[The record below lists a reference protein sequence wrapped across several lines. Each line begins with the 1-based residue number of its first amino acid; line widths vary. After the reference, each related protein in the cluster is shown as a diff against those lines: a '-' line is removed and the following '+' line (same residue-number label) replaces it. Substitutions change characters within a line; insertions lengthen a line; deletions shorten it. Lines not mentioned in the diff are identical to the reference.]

1 MDYPTMGKIVLCWFS
16 WCFMHSFLISTWFTG
31 HLQSLTGKKIACYRL
46 CFNIISIAA
55 LVPAIWYQ
63 LSFEQ
68 TFLFHWNGPWR
79 IVQVCL
85 TLYGSY
91 MFYVGRKRYDMPFF
105 LGTRQL
111 RAYLAGKTVEPLP
124 FRADYRGGVRHPWY
138 SGSIA
143 MVLAS
148 GTLTD
153 ITLASKSVLIS
164 YLIIGTFLEERKL
177 VKEYGQSYIQYQQEL
192 PMLFPWQFL
201 SLGKSK
207 SDYI

>member
-1 MDYPTMGKIVLCWFS
+1 MGKIVLCWFT
-16 WCFMHSFLISTWFTG
+16 WCFMHSFLISTWLTD
-31 HLQSLTGKKIACYRL
+31 HLQNLLGEKFACYRL
-46 CFNIISIAA
+46 CFNIISILA
-55 LVPAIWYQ
+55 LIPAIWYQ

-68 TFLFHWNGPWR
+68 TVLFQWNGLWR
-79 IVQVCL
+79 IPQVCL
-85 TLYGSY
+85 MLFGSY
-91 MFYVGRKRYDMPFF
+91 MFYIGRKRYDMPFF

-111 RAYLAGKTVEPLP
+111 RSYLAGKPADPLP
-124 FRADYRGGVRHPWY
+124 FHADYRGGVRHPWY

-177 VKEYGQSYIQYQQEL
+177 IKEYGQPYRQYQKEL
-192 PMLFPWQFL
+192 PMLFPWQHFL
-201 SLGKSK
+201 FGKSK
-207 SDYI
+207 IQSA